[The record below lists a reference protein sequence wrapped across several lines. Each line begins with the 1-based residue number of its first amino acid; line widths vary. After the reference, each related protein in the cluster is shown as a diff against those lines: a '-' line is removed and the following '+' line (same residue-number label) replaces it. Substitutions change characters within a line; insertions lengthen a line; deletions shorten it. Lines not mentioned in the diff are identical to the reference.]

1 MLKGRVNHRQLE
13 AFQAI
18 VESGTV
24 TAAAERL
31 YITQPAVSRLI
42 RDLEHSL
49 GFDLFERRAGRLLPT
64 VEAQILHDEVQ
75 RSFMGLDRIVQTAKD
90 IQAMNVGS
98 LRIAAMPALALGFLP
113 RVIGKF
119 SAVHPNLK
127 ISLQVRSSTKVM
139 EWLASQQLDIGF
151 AAVQQTHAAVEQ
163 ELLLEVPFVAVLP
176 AGHPL
181 ERKSELRP
189 ADFAGEG
196 FISQGE
202 EMGVRSRIDAIFA
215 DAGVERRVLID
226 TQLSLAICNMV
237 AEGIGLSLVEPITA
251 AAFLDRG
258 VIVRP
263 FLPRLPFRFSLLVPA
278 YRSRSNITRAF
289 VDMVKAEL
297 ARNPLIDSASAN

>member
-1 MLKGRVNHRQLE
+1 MRRRINHRQLE

-18 VESGTV
+18 VDSGTV

-31 YITQPAVSRLI
+31 YITQPAVTRLI
-42 RDLEHSL
+42 RDLEHFL
-49 GFDLFERRAGRLLPT
+49 GFDLFERRGGRLLPT
-64 VEAQILHDEVQ
+64 VEARVLHEEVQ
-75 RSFMGLDRIVQTAKD
+75 RSFTGLDRIVQTAKD

-113 RVIGKF
+113 RVIAKF
-119 SAVHPNLK
+119 SAVHPNLE
-127 ISLQVRSSTKVM
+127 ISLQIRSSTKVM

-151 AAVQQTHAAVEQ
+151 AAVQQVHAAVEQ

-181 ERKSELRP
+181 ERKSELCP
-189 ADFAGEG
+189 ADFAGER
-196 FISQGE
+196 FISQGQ

-215 DAGVERRVLID
+215 DAGIERRVLID

-258 VIVRP
+258 VVVRP
-263 FLPRLPFRFSLLVPA
+263 FLPRFPFRFSLLFPA

-289 VDMVKAEL
+289 IEVVRAEL
-297 ARNPLIDSASAN
+297 ALNPLIDAASIN